1 MKRIIAILAFAALFA
16 GCSKPAYQ
24 LGETPDISNPNYTVT
39 PEKDNPNI
47 IRFVFNEDKVSPF
60 WRIRKPDGSYLESS
74 SRDFKLRY
82 YMKGEYDGKLT
93 VYGQGGKGEPI
104 SFNFTVT
111 ENDPIINKLT
121 GEGTQKIWVWNWSQ
135 DSHFGE
141 GSRNASE
148 PDWWPVAAYEMK
160 DFSMYDDELSFV
172 ADSWDYIL
180 DSKGKVYA
188 DGTVLSVLD
197 PDGFP
202 EGKEYRAT
210 DIPYTQ
216 PEGQKWG
223 LYADEDDVLWL
234 SFTEGGFPSYPC
246 YPSALGGAY
255 QVLELS
261 DDVLAL
267 KYDTGSDTY
276 GSWFFRFVL
285 KGTQSDVDDGDTPDN
300 PDNPDNPDVPQP
312 SELEKALTSNS
323 DGSQKIWVWDRST
336 KGHYGEGAKDSMEP
350 DWWPV
355 VPDEMKNYSMY
366 DDELEFRMENY
377 AYILRANGFVYCDR
391 GALAAMG
398 HEGNAAM
405 DIPYTQPDGQTWTL
419 VNEDGVDYLQFSEN
433 AFPSAIPVPGV
444 LGGKFRILSLTDEC
458 LYLRFQTND
467 DSWYFR
473 FVPKKTE

>member
-1 MKRIIAILAFAALFA
+1 M
-16 GCSKPAYQ
+16 
-24 LGETPDISNPNYTVT
+24 
-39 PEKDNPNI
+39 
-47 IRFVFNEDKVSPF
+47 
-60 WRIRKPDGSYLESS
+60 
-74 SRDFKLRY
+74 
-82 YMKGEYDGKLT
+82 
-93 VYGQGGKGEPI
+93 
-104 SFNFTVT
+104 
-111 ENDPIINKLT
+111 
-121 GEGTQKIWVWNWSQ
+121 
-135 DSHFGE
+135 
-141 GSRNASE
+141 
-148 PDWWPVAAYEMK
+148 
-160 DFSMYDDELSFV
+160 
-172 ADSWDYIL
+172 
-180 DSKGKVYA
+180 
-188 DGTVLSVLD
+188 
-197 PDGFP
+197 
-202 EGKEYRAT
+202 
-210 DIPYTQ
+210 
-216 PEGQKWG
+216 
-223 LYADEDDVLWL
+223 
-234 SFTEGGFPSYPC
+234 
-246 YPSALGGAY
+246 GGAY

-285 KGTQSDVDDGDTPDN
+285 KGTQSDVDDGDT
-300 PDNPDNPDVPQP
+300 PDVPQP